1 MISIYSSELLMR
13 DSQLANTKQQFIYA
27 EQSYVNV
34 NNTKFING
42 GDNTRL
48 GGAIYCECQGM
59 HLEDNFFLEND
70 AASGG
75 ALYLIGI
82 PNSGPT
88 NHYNTKT
95 ANTFIITDTTFE
107 LNKA

>member
-1 MISIYSSELLMR
+1 
-13 DSQLANTKQQFIYA
+13 
-27 EQSYVNV
+27 
-34 NNTKFING
+34 
-42 GDNTRL
+42 
-48 GGAIYCECQGM
+48 M